1 MRHLFI
7 SSHDPIAGASAAQMR
22 SSRALEPT
30 GSLQLLFD
38 HSLHTSQC
46 WHQASQLVI
55 LEQVFR
61 VDEAFQILQMSQI
74 VWPSNFDC

>member
-1 MRHLFI
+1 MRHLST
-7 SSHDPIAGASAAQMR
+7 SSHDPTAGASAAQMG

-38 HSLHTSQC
+38 HSLDTSQC
-46 WHQASQLVI
+46 WRQASQLVI
-55 LEQVFR
+55 LKQVFR
-61 VDEAFQILQMSQI
+61 VNEAFQILQMSQI